1 MNHLNRKSEAY
12 EKIRQYDNELVKYYE
27 IEIVDYEPITTKSYK
42 LITNNGKEYFF
53 KETTDVA
60 LEKYQYL
67 ANQGI
72 NNILY
77 PVENIEKRLI
87 TKTNQMSFYINDYIH
102 QVSVREDVKAANMF
116 KELNHLHNQTIIK
129 KTLDPAK
136 SRAKFDELSNQ
147 LDYKFRV
154 LEQMVRRVESKPLDL
169 FSMPILENYHIILNA
184 KKELVKLQKR
194 IISSVKAR
202 ESVNYSF
209 LHNNPSTDHILNIR
223 GVNYLTSIDN
233 GKNGISSLDM
243 AKFYV
248 KNEAYDID
256 FKSMILNEYY
266 DESHLFYYDYF
277 RYLVLVIYIKRMP
290 VSTEDY
296 INANSFVDTA
306 DAIARYFRNFSDYQ
320 EETSY
325 PNETSNK

>member
-1 MNHLNRKSEAY
+1 MNHQSRKADAFD
-12 EKIRQYDNELVKYYE
+12 KIRKYDNDLVKYYE
-27 IEIVDYEPITTKSYK
+27 IEIIDYEPISAKAYK
-42 LITNNGKEYFF
+42 LVTNANNEYFF
-53 KETTDVA
+53 KETNDVA

-72 NNILY
+72 SNILY
-77 PVENIEKRLI
+77 PLENIEKRFI
-87 TKTNQMSFYINDYIH
+87 TKTTQRSFYINNYI
-102 QVSVREDVKAANMF
+102 QQIPIREDAKVANMF
-116 KELNHLHNQTIIK
+116 NELNTLHNQTSMR
-129 KTLDPAK
+129 KTLDPSK
-136 SRAKFDELSNQ
+136 SRVKFDELSSQ

-154 LEQMVRRVESKPLDL
+154 LEQMVRRVESRPLDI
-169 FSMPILENYHIILNA
+169 FSMPILENYHTILNA

-209 LHNNPSTDHILNIR
+209 LHNNPSIDHLLNVR

-233 GKNGISSLDM
+233 GKTGISSLDM

-248 KNEAYDID
+248 KNESYDID

-266 DESHLFYYDYF
+266 DENHLFYYDYF

-296 INANSFVDTA
+296 INASTFVETSNC
-306 DAIARYFRNFSDYQ
+306 ITRYFNNFSDYK
-320 EETSY
+320 EETRY
-325 PNETSNK
+325 PNETNNN